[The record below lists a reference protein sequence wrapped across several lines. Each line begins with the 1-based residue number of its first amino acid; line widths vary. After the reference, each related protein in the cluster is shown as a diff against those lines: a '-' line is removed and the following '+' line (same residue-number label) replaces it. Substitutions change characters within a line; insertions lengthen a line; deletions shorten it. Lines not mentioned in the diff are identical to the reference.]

1 MKKYR
6 WLLVLGVFALVLF
19 VPILVQADVG
29 NSFSGGS
36 SGGDYGGGYSG
47 GSGLGGI
54 VFLGGGGDLSTI
66 IIAIIL
72 VAAIT
77 YFRSKIGG
85 ARRPAPYRSS
95 GQQRVCN
102 EAKAI
107 ADVQAIDPDFSAESF
122 KTYASEVYL
131 TLQEA
136 WEDRDWKK
144 VRPFESNALFNV
156 HDRQLQEYIEQHKTN
171 HLDMQ
176 NVRNITIA
184 DFRSDGAHEVLSV
197 KLEASLLDYVTDDE
211 SGKVLEGSK
220 TQHQHRLL
228 PGVHPQRRREDDGGQ
243 RTQRHELSQL
253 RRTER
258 SDQQRGMCVLPFHH
272 HQRRFWLGIEQIYG
286 LVRRR
291 RTWV

>member
-1 MKKYR
+1 M
-6 WLLVLGVFALVLF
+6 LGVFALVLF

-77 YFRSKIGG
+77 YFRSKNGG

-220 TQHQHRLL
+220 TQHQHRFYYLEFIRSA
-228 PGVHPQRRREDDGGQ
+228 GVKTTVDKELNVTNCPNCGARMDGG
-243 RTQRHELSQL
+243 SK
-253 RRTER
+253 
-258 SDQQRGMCVLPFHH
+258 
-272 HQRRFWLGIEQIYG
+272 
-286 LVRRR
+286 
-291 RTWV
+291 

>member
-72 VAAIT
+72 VAIT
-77 YFRSKIGG
+77 YFRSKNGG
-85 ARRPAPYRSS
+85 ARRTAPYRSS

-220 TQHQHRLL
+220 TQHQHRFYYLEFIRSA
-228 PGVHPQRRREDDGGQ
+228 GVKTTVDK
-243 RTQRHELSQL
+243 ELNVTNCPNCGAPSEV
-253 RRTER
+253 TSSGECAYCH
-258 SDQQRGMCVLPFHH
+258 SIITNGDFGWVLNKYMA
-272 HQRRFWLGIEQIYG
+272 W
-286 LVRRR
+286 
-291 RTWV
+291 